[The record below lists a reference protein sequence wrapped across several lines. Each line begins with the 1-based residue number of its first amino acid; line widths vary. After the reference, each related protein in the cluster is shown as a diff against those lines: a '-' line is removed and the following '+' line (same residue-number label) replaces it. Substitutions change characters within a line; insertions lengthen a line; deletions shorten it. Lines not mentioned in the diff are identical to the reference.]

1 MPSPRNCPLVKPLP
15 YHPSDIDFIILPMLL
30 ALVRSFRQR
39 YIAPILEVF
48 ELHLIASIR
57 YCSLVLGSRKVIA
70 ASVHI
75 QRRWVDEEP
84 SAATNVTL
92 VECDVDS
99 VAKATDE
106 EGWYGAWRGD
116 SGDSQANGDAFG
128 VSVGECEEGLEMGFI
143 LGW

>member
-30 ALVRSFRQR
+30 ALVRFFRQGC
-39 YIAPILEVF
+39 IAPILEVF
-48 ELHLIASIR
+48 KFDLVASIR
-57 YCSLVLGSRKVIA
+57 SSGFALRDREVITA
-70 ASVHI
+70 PMHI
-75 QRRWVDEEP
+75 HGRWIDEEP